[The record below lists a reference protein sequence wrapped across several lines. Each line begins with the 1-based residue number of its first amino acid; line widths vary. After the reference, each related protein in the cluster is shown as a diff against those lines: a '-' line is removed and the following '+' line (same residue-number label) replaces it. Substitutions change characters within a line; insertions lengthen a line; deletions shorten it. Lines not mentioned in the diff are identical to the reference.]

1 MIKNGF
7 TLFVVLAMA
16 TATGCG
22 RSKTQGQVVVDSV
35 SGRGADTVADTSKT
49 ERRPPVTNAP
59 KSIDAVLAAHSDS
72 LMAVPGVLGTAV
84 GRCNGAP
91 CIRVLV
97 GRVSDEIRRRVP
109 RTLEGYPVHID
120 VTGTIVPR

>member
-1 MIKNGF
+1 MIRQG
-7 TLFVVLAMA
+7 LAVFAALALASA
-16 TATGCG
+16 TACG
-22 RSKTQGQVVVDSV
+22 RSQSRAEVAT
-35 SGRGADTVADTSKT
+35 DTVTAATPAPDTSRTT
-49 ERRPPVTNAP
+49 ERPPAVTKAP
-59 KSIDAVLAAHSDS
+59 KTIDAVLAAHNDS

-84 GRCNGAP
+84 GRCDGAP